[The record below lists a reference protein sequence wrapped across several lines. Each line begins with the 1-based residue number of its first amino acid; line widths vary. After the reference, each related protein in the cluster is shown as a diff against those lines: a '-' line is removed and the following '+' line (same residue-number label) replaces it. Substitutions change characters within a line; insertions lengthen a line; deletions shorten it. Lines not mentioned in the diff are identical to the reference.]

1 MENEDRNGRGA
12 ALMLLYCLVDLLAWL
27 LIIVVKAT
35 DHTSRS
41 WIFCLTSILWL
52 PFVTMAV
59 ILVIW
64 GASRLARH
72 LIRKLQEAHRRRKI
86 ARTLWEA
93 MEGLT
98 LNSVGPIYG
107 VKRQPGEKNAPYK
120 RRILKAAQTVD
131 TVNIGRAPDAPAGK
145 GGKP

>member
-1 MENEDRNGRGA
+1 MA
-12 ALMLLYCLVDLLAWL
+12 KLVKL
-27 LIIVVKAT
+27 LIRELREAY
-35 DHTSRS
+35 R
-41 WIFCLTSILWL
+41 
-52 PFVTMAV
+52 
-59 ILVIW
+59 
-64 GASRLARH
+64 RH
-72 LIRKLQEAHRRRKI
+72 KI

-131 TVNIGRAPDAPAGK
+131 TVNIGRAPDTPAGK